1 MTDVDFKEIHL
12 AGSHTLVLTATVVM
26 ASSTLRQSIGPGILL
41 AGACIGGSHLMSST
55 TAGAR
60 FGFALVGLIL
70 LTNLVKYP
78 FLRVGTRF
86 TSATGL
92 SLLEGFQRRNPAY
105 LPIYLLVSLITGT
118 ATIAAVSFVAGL
130 LLTNILGLAGQD
142 PYGLSIGVLVVSGLV
157 LLLGHYRALDRLSKL
172 LVFLLT
178 LLTGLAAASLL
189 IRGPVG
195 DVAAS
200 WVSTDPTPWTLANL
214 AFLIPLMGWMPGPVE
229 MCVWPSL
236 WMFSRAR
243 DTEHTASPKEAEFD
257 FNLGYGVTVV
267 TAMFFV
273 ILGSYTMYG
282 SGDGM
287 LAGSG
292 VSFAQKLIQL
302 YTAAMGGWAAWVIIP
317 AAFSAMFS
325 TTLTCL
331 DAYPRSIAAI
341 QGLLRRHDSGDSAPG
356 PMQRRFDIW
365 VVVHLLAAVLALVL
379 AKSGGI
385 GVKDFVFG
393 AMTGSFLTAPLFA
406 WMAMDTINSSLVP
419 AEHRYGRL
427 TRAFC
432 WFGLVF
438 FSGFSLLF
446 VATALFGLGT
456 AWSLFEIETDRDYSL
471 GRK

>member
-1 MTDVDFKEIHL
+1 MTGVDFKEIHL
-12 AGSHTLVLTATVVM
+12 AESHTLVSTATVVM

-86 TSATGL
+86 TAATGL
-92 SLLEGFQRRNPAY
+92 SLLEGFQRRNAAY
-105 LPIYLLVSLITGT
+105 LPLYLVVSLITGT
-118 ATIAAVSFVAGL
+118 TTIAAVSFVAGL
-130 LLTNILGLAGQD
+130 LLTNIPGLAGQD

-178 LLTGLAAASLL
+178 LLTGVAAASLVM
-189 IRGPVG
+189 RGPVG

-200 WVSTDPTPWTLANL
+200 WVSTDPSPWTLANL

-243 DTEHTASPKEAEFD
+243 DTEHTASPQEAEFD

-267 TAMFFV
+267 TALFFV

-341 QGLLRRHDSGDSAPG
+341 QGLLRGHDSGDSAPG
-356 PMQRRFDIW
+356 PMQRRFDLW
-365 VVVHLLAAVLALVL
+365 VVVHLLAAVVALVV

-419 AEHRYGRL
+419 VEHRYGRL
-427 TRAFC
+427 TQAFC

-446 VATALFGLGT
+446 IGRFFLGLG
-456 AWSLFEIETDRDYSL
+456 
-471 GRK
+471 G

>member
-1 MTDVDFKEIHL
+1 MTEVDFKEIHL
-12 AGSHTLVLTATVVM
+12 AESHTLVSTATVVM

-86 TSATGL
+86 TAATGL
-92 SLLEGFQRRNPAY
+92 SLLEGFQRRNAAY
-105 LPIYLLVSLITGT
+105 LPLYLVVSLITGT
-118 ATIAAVSFVAGL
+118 TTIAAVSFVAGL
-130 LLTNILGLAGQD
+130 LLTNIPGLAGQD

-178 LLTGLAAASLL
+178 LLTGVAAASLVM
-189 IRGPVG
+189 RGPVG
-195 DVAAS
+195 DVAAT
-200 WVSTDPTPWTLANL
+200 WVSTDPSPWTLANL

-243 DTEHTASPKEAEFD
+243 DTEHTASPQEAEFD

-267 TAMFFV
+267 TALFFV

-341 QGLLRRHDSGDSAPG
+341 QGLLRGHDSGDSAPG
-356 PMQRRFDIW
+356 PMQRRFDLW
-365 VVVHLLAAVLALVL
+365 VVVHLLAAVVALVV

-446 VATALFGLGT
+446 IGRFFLGFGG
-456 AWSLFEIETDRDYSL
+456 
-471 GRK
+471 